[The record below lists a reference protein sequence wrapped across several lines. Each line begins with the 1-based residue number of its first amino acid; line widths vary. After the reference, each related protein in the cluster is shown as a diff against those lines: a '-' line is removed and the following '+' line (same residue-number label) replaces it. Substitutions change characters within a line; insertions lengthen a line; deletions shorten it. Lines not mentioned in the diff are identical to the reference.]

1 MEQILCCNHEAHER
15 KATKSMKILLLLI
28 SIFIF
33 ATITYA
39 EPYKVGTQITAFTLK
54 DQHGKTY
61 TLDQTVRLILFAG
74 RDMRG
79 GELVAKALENASEGY
94 LAKYNTIYIVDI
106 SGMPRMISKLFA
118 MPKLRKK
125 PYKILL
131 DPGPSVTKD
140 FPSAKEKV
148 TLLYMNN
155 RTIKEIAFLASP
167 EDIKKSVEEMKQEEK
182 GSENNSQNPEVKIQ
196 KTEGR
201 NQQKQ

>member
-1 MEQILCCNHEAHER
+1 MQKILCSNHEAHEE
-15 KATKSMKILLLLI
+15 KAKKGTIKLLLLI
-28 SIFIF
+28 PFLIF
-33 ATITYA
+33 APITYA
-39 EPYKVGTQITAFTLK
+39 EPYKVGTQLSDFTLK
-54 DQHGKTY
+54 DQHGKTHK
-61 TLDQTVRLILFAG
+61 LNQNVRLILFAG

-79 GELVAKALENASEGY
+79 GELVTKALENASEGY

-106 SGMPRMISKLFA
+106 SGMPRMVSKLFA
-118 MPKLRKK
+118 MPKLRKR

-140 FPSAKEKV
+140 FPSEKEKV

-167 EDIKKSVEEMKQEEK
+167 EDVKKAVEKMKQEGK
-182 GSENNSQNPEVKIQ
+182 GSENNSQNPEVTIQ
-196 KTEGR
+196 KTEGG